1 MGSLDRSDSG
11 RRRRGPGRPRAA
23 DQNGP
28 GTADRLLE
36 VATRLF
42 AAKGYDGVGMREIA
56 DEVGVNVATVQHHA
70 GSKADL
76 YAAVFRRV
84 HDRERAALAAA
95 AAAHSPPGDLDRA
108 GVVTGLHDL
117 LDAYLDF
124 LESVPET
131 TPLWLRRWLAP
142 ESHSELDDEFALP
155 LYRLVEEF
163 LADAAARGLVD
174 EPDPHV
180 AVRSVVWAAHGYL
193 TARAARPDLAEQERD
208 AFRAYA
214 HRWIEAL
221 YGGGPPR
228 RGR

>member
-1 MGSLDRSDSG
+1 MARQGRPDSG
-11 RRRRGPGRPRAA
+11 HRRRGPGRPRAA
-23 DQNGP
+23 EREGP
-28 GTADRLLE
+28 GTAEQVLDA
-36 VATRLF
+36 ATRLF
-42 AAKGYDGVGMREIA
+42 AAKGFDGVSMREIA
-56 DEVGVNVATVQHHA
+56 DAVGVNVATVQHHA

-84 HDRERAALAAA
+84 HDRERAALVAAA
-95 AAAHSPPGDLDRA
+95 ARSPRGELDRA
-108 GVVTGLHDL
+108 GVLAGLHDL

-124 LESVPET
+124 LEEVPET

-155 LYRLVEEF
+155 LYHLVEDF
-163 LADAAARGLVD
+163 LADAAGRGLVD

-193 TARAARPDLAEQERD
+193 TARAARPEAAAEEGA

-221 YGGGPPR
+221 YGAGGAAR
-228 RGR
+228 

>member
-1 MGSLDRSDSG
+1 MSSAERQDPAQP
-11 RRRRGPGRPRAA
+11 RRRPGRPRATE
-23 DQNGP
+23 QSGP
-28 GTADRLLE
+28 GTADRILE

-56 DEVGVNVATVQHHA
+56 DAVGVNVATVQHHA

-84 HDRERAALAAA
+84 HDRERDALAAA
-95 AAAHSPPGDLDRA
+95 AARSPHGARDRA
-108 GVVTGLHDL
+108 GVVAGLHDL

-155 LYRLVEEF
+155 LYRLVEDF

-193 TARAARPDLAEQERD
+193 TARAARPDLAQQERD

-221 YGGGPPR
+221 YGAPAKR
-228 RGR
+228 RR